1 MTTRITK
8 EEIARSSELRYR
20 KAFGWLTVDEVRVIQ
35 RALETYAELGP
46 ETSWPIKLARD
57 LLKGATCK

>member
-20 KAFGWLTVDEVRVIQ
+20 KAFGWLTIEEIRVIQ
-35 RALETYAELGP
+35 HALKTYIALGP
-46 ETSWPIKLARD
+46 DSSWPIKLART
-57 LLKGATCK
+57 LLQGTTE